1 MGKEIGNLWDNRIG
15 TIEYSQAQK
24 FGERVGWYRANQWL
38 ELDRIN
44 STTRLTLRRDICPP
58 GGRGALGL
66 LPQSLAVGC
75 FCAKIG
81 LFP

>member
-38 ELDRIN
+38 ELDQLYYTPN
-44 STTRLTLRRDICPP
+44 SPKGHLPSWRA
-58 GGRGALGL
+58 GGRLGYFL
-66 LPQSLAVGC
+66 SRWQ
-75 FCAKIG
+75 
-81 LFP
+81 